1 MDDKRGS
8 YISVIDPIGPAIGR
22 VKEILFQPFDFEKW
36 FVIGFCAWLSILCD
50 GGGGGMNFNANAP
63 SRGDF
68 QHAKEAIME
77 SLPWLI
83 PVFIVGFAAVVA
95 LGILFLWLSS
105 RGKFM
110 FLHCVA
116 TNRAEVKMP
125 WNNYRRA
132 GNSLFL
138 FRLVVGI
145 ISFVCFIPL
154 IALMIFLILVCVENE
169 TSVMVPAISGIVFV
183 ALFMVALGIFF
194 GLLKKFT
201 KDFVVPIM
209 YLGTERCV
217 EGWRKFLSILSV
229 NKCKFLLYVLFQIV
243 IGIAIGGI
251 IFALGAFT
259 CGCACCLMAIP
270 YIGTVLLLP
279 ILVFSRSYSLL
290 YLKQYGSEF
299 DVFVPKPEVTGEV
312 PV

>member
-1 MDDKRGS
+1 MDGIGEPR
-8 YISVIDPIGPAIGR
+8 ISVIEPIKPAIER
-22 VKEILFQPFDFEKW
+22 VKEILFRPFDLEKW

-50 GGGGGMNFNANAP
+50 GGGGGNTRFNVP
-63 SRGDF
+63 SRGDLN
-68 QHAKEAIME
+68 HAKETIFE

-83 PVFIVGFAAVVA
+83 PVAIFLFIIGIAV
-95 LGILFLWLSS
+95 GILLLWVSS

-116 TNRAEVKMP
+116 TNRGEVKVP
-125 WNNYRRA
+125 WNKYRRE

-154 IALMIFLILVCVENE
+154 VVLTIILVLMCVENDGV
-169 TSVMVPAISGIVFV
+169 SIVPLVSGIVV
-183 ALFMVALGIFF
+183 SVLLMIILAVFF
-194 GLLKKFT
+194 GILSNFT
-201 KDFVVPIM
+201 NDFVVPIM
-209 YLGTERCV
+209 LLGTDRCV
-217 EGWRKFLSILSV
+217 YGWRKLLSILSG

-243 IGIAIGGI
+243 ITLAVGAII
-251 IFALGAFT
+251 SALALFT

-279 ILVFSRSYSLL
+279 ILVFSRSYSLY
-290 YLKQYGSEF
+290 YLRQYGSAF
-299 DVFVPKPEVTGEV
+299 DVFVSRPEVIEEV
-312 PV
+312 SS